1 LIRQGYYPLDPRVRR
16 EVDALVRAGHEVEV
30 ICLRRPDE
38 RRFESQGLVTVHRIP
53 IPTRRAG
60 RFNYVI
66 QYAAF
71 FTVASVLVAV
81 LHVRRRFDVVQV
93 NSMPDSLV
101 FSAIV
106 PRLLGARVLLDLHE
120 CMPEFY
126 AVKFGVGLRH
136 PAVRFVAW
144 MEQAAIRFADQV
156 ITCTEQ
162 MRSAFVS
169 RGGQPD
175 KIDVILNSSD
185 EDEFDPG
192 RATPSTPVPGELRLI
207 CHGTVERIFGIDVIV
222 RAVALL
228 KDEIPGLHL
237 DIYGEG
243 SALPEIQTLI
253 IELGISDRVYLSQRW
268 VPLDQLV
275 RAITDADVGI
285 VALRRDIFRDLT
297 HSNKMFDYITMR
309 KPAIVSRTGSVEAYF
324 DESCFQMFTAGD
336 ERDLARAI
344 RELHDD
350 PELGQQLVSRATHVN
365 EPYRWPHQRQRYQ
378 EIVDRLVAGRARGS
392 VTEPATSTAEQSYLV
407 AVAWDNYQGRTEALA
422 NALGGHAWYLRG
434 RPRAK
439 ALLPVRYLF
448 DSIRMWRLLRRHRP
462 GVLMVITPP
471 VVAPLVASFW
481 CATHRCRLVVDCH
494 TGAFHSWK
502 WRWSGRLLRP
512 VCRQAAATLVHTLE
526 DEELVQAWGARAL
539 LLPDDLPAPRQASP
553 LPRPPGLRA
562 VVAGSLDGN
571 EPVAA
576 VIEAARLVPD
586 VEFRLTGDE
595 RRVPISVR
603 QGAPDNAIFTGW
615 LDYTKFLGE
624 LLAADVVAVFS
635 TDPHIMNR
643 AAFEAIGLERPLV
656 LSDLPGLRSRFGP
669 AALFSPND
677 PPAMADAVLLALGRQ
692 EELAARSKELQVHLR
707 AQHQRGLARLSSM
720 LQLDHAH
727 TGAPAG

>member
-1 LIRQGYYPLDPRVRR
+1 
-16 EVDALVRAGHEVEV
+16 VDALVQAGHEVDV
-30 ICLRRPDE
+30 ICMRRPGE
-38 RRFESQGLVTVHRIP
+38 PRFESRGHVTAHRVP
-53 IPTRRAG
+53 ISTRRAG
-60 RFNYVI
+60 RVNYVI
-66 QYAAF
+66 QYGAF
-71 FTVASVLVAV
+71 FAVASVLVAV
-81 LHVRRRFDVVQV
+81 LHLRRRFDVVQV

-136 PAVRFVAW
+136 PAVRIVAW
-144 MEQAAIRFADQV
+144 TEQAAIRFADQV

-162 MRSAFVS
+162 MRQAFVS

-175 KIDVILNSSD
+175 KIDVVLNSSD

-192 RATPSTPVPGELRLI
+192 RATPSTPVPGQLRLI

-228 KDEIPGLHL
+228 KDEIPGLRL
-237 DIYGEG
+237 DVYGEG
-243 SALPEIQTLI
+243 SALPEIQSLI
-253 IELGISDRVYLSQRW
+253 AELGISDRVHLSRRW

-275 RAITDADVGI
+275 QAIADADAGI

-297 HSNKMFDYITMR
+297 HSNKMFDYMAMR
-309 KPAIVSRTGSVEAYF
+309 KPAIVSRTSSVEAYF
-324 DESCFQMFTAGD
+324 DEACFQMFTAGD

-350 PELGQQLVSRATHVN
+350 SDLRHRLVSRATYVHQ
-365 EPYRWPHQRQRYQ
+365 PYRWPHQRQRYQ
-378 EIVDRLVAGRARGS
+378 AIVGKLVAGRTRGRAQ
-392 VTEPATSTAEQSYLV
+392 EAAASTGVRSSLV
-407 AVAWDNYQGRTEALA
+407 AIAWDNYQGRTEALA
-422 NALGGHAWYLRG
+422 NALGGRAWYLRG

-439 ALLPVRYLF
+439 ALLPIRYLF

-462 GVLMVITPP
+462 GILVVITPP
-471 VVAPLVASFW
+471 VVAPLVAW
-481 CATHRCRLVVDCH
+481 CWCVTHRCRLVIDCH

-502 WRWSGRLLRP
+502 WRWSAWLLRP
-512 VCRQAAATLVHTLE
+512 VCRHAAAALVHTLE
-526 DEELVQAWGARAL
+526 DEELVKAWGARAL

-576 VIEAARLVPD
+576 VIEAARLAPE

-595 RRVPISVR
+595 RRIPLAVR

-624 LLAADVVAVFS
+624 LVSANVVAVFS

-643 AAFEAIGLERPLV
+643 AAFEAVGLERPLV

-669 AALFSPND
+669 AALFSPNN
-677 PPAMADAVLLALGRQ
+677 PRAMADAVLLALGRQ

-707 AQHQRGLARLSSM
+707 AQHQRGLARLSAM

-727 TGAPAG
+727 RGAPAG

>member
-16 EVDALVRAGHEVEV
+16 EVDALVRAGHEVDV
-30 ICLRRPDE
+30 ICLRRPGE
-38 RRFESQGLVTVHRIP
+38 QRFESHGPVTAHRVP

-66 QYAAF
+66 QYGAF
-71 FTVASVLVAV
+71 FGVASVLVAV
-81 LHVRRRFDVVQV
+81 LHLRRRFDVVQV

-144 MEQAAIRFADQV
+144 IEQAAIRFADQV

-169 RGGQPD
+169 RGAQPA
-175 KIDVILNSSD
+175 KIEVILNSSD
-185 EDEFDPG
+185 EDEFDPRHVG
-192 RATPSTPVPGELRLI
+192 PSKPVPGQLRLI
-207 CHGTVERIFGIDVIV
+207 CHGTIERIFGIDVIV

-228 KDEIPGLHL
+228 KHEIPGLRL
-237 DIYGEG
+237 DVYGEG
-243 SALPEIQTLI
+243 SALPELHSLI
-253 IELGISDRVYLSQRW
+253 AELGVSDRVHLSRCW

-275 RAITDADVGI
+275 QAIADADAGI

-309 KPAIVSRTGSVEAYF
+309 KPAIVSRTRAVEAYF

-350 PELGQQLVSRATHVN
+350 PELRHQLVSRATYVN

-378 EIVDRLVAGRARGS
+378 EIVGRLVAGRARRS
-392 VTEPATSTAEQSYLV
+392 AMEPATSTAERSYLV
-407 AVAWDNYQGRTEALA
+407 AVAWDNYQGRTEAIA
-422 NALGGHAWYLRG
+422 SALGGRAWYLRG

-439 ALLPVRYLF
+439 ALLPVRYVF

-462 GVLMVITPP
+462 AVLMVITPP
-471 VVAPLVASFW
+471 VVAPLVAWFW
-481 CATHRCRLVVDCH
+481 CLTHRCRLVVDCH

-502 WRWSGRLLRP
+502 WRWSGRLLRS

-539 LLPDDLPAPRQASP
+539 LLPDDLPAAREASP

-576 VIEAARLVPD
+576 VIQAARLVPD

-603 QGAPDNAIFTGW
+603 KGAPDNAIFTGW

-624 LLAADVVAVFS
+624 LLAANVVAVFS

-643 AAFEAIGLERPLV
+643 AAFEAVGLERPLV

-669 AALFSPND
+669 AALFAPND
-677 PPAMADAVLLALGRQ
+677 PRAMADAVLQALGRQ
-692 EELAARSKELQVHLR
+692 DELAARSRELQAHLR
-707 AQHQRGLARLSSM
+707 AQHQRGLARLSSI
-720 LQLDHAH
+720 LELEH
-727 TGAPAG
+727 GASG